1 MVEFDYDGIVEHTTS
16 PTLVLAGPGSGKTHM
31 LADRIARLLAKDVDP
46 STITAL
52 AFNRDAAYQ
61 LRRKLTSDFNVARDK
76 LPHILTMNAFGFRVV
91 KQSPRRLGLLK
102 EGLDVQ
108 DLGEVKNLLF
118 RDAALAQGLAETDA
132 AAAAECKQ
140 NGDCKEDDARVECK
154 VCRKY
159 HEIMAKCNLVD
170 FDDQVLFACKLLEDV
185 EELRNAWLSQTAH
198 LLVDEYQDINAGQ
211 HRLIELLSRDSREHL
226 FAVGD
231 DAQCIYSFRGSSPR
245 FIREFGADFQ
255 GAICPPLPFSRRC
268 PKTIMEEAGR
278 MLKSFDKSWKGPFEL
293 ENMVEHDH
301 EPVLRQLASEVGEAE
316 EVARIAGEYAPKHSV
331 LVLAPKR
338 DFFPAIAKQLR
349 KRDVAYFCPA
359 GELPDRVQ
367 RVKRLVDWLGKPDD
381 DLLTRLVVEDLM
393 NSGVNRV
400 PGAAKPKNCSETTIR
415 KRVYTETEVARIWD
429 VVGRNTRFQAAL
441 RAYAGESREIARIR
455 DGLTELQKSRAFL
468 ERLLDVDPDDQ
479 KELEAERH
487 GGFLHRLAAF
497 SGIWTL
503 PTELAA
509 DLADVAELAEGQRYG
524 GPGAVQ
530 LMTMRKAKGLEADIV
545 VVVGLEDDLVP
556 NRKRDVAEEARLFY
570 VAMTRAKRELYL
582 LHAYRRPRN
591 ISYGG
596 ALMAKPR
603 SRFLDAIGRESEYKP
618 AHRQ

>member
-1 MVEFDYDGIVEHTTS
+1 
-16 PTLVLAGPGSGKTHM
+16 M

>member
-1 MVEFDYDGIVEHTTS
+1 MVEFDYVGIVENTSS
-16 PTLVLAGPGSGKTHM
+16 PTLVLAGPGSGKTYM

-46 STITAL
+46 DTITAL
-52 AFNRDAAYQ
+52 AFNRDAAHQ

-76 LPHILTMNAFGFRVV
+76 LPHISTMNAFGFRVV
-91 KQSPRRLGLLK
+91 KQAPHKVGLLK
-102 EGLDVQ
+102 KDLDVQ
-108 DLGEVKNLLF
+108 DMGIVKKLLF
-118 RDAALAQGLAETDA
+118 RDAALARGYAEKDA
-132 AAAAECKQ
+132 EAAAECKQ
-140 NGDCKEDDARVECK
+140 NGDCKDDVVRVECK
-154 VCRKY
+154 VCWKY

-170 FDDQVLFACKLLEDV
+170 FDDQVLFACKLLEEV
-185 EELRNAWLSQTAH
+185 EDLRNACLAQTAH

-245 FIREFGADFQ
+245 FIRGFDTDFQ

-268 PKTIMEEAGR
+268 PKTIMDEAGR
-278 MLKSFDKSWKGPFEL
+278 MLKSFDESWKGPFEL
-293 ENMVEHDH
+293 ENKVEHDH
-301 EPVLRQLASEVGEAE
+301 VPVLRKLASEVGEAE

-331 LVLAPKR
+331 LILAPKR

-349 KRDVAYFCPA
+349 KRNVAYFCPA

-367 RVKRLVDWLGKPDD
+367 RVKRLVDWLDKPDD

-393 NSGVNRV
+393 NSGANKVA
-400 PGAAKPKNCSETTIR
+400 GAAKQKICTETTLR
-415 KRVYTETEVARIWD
+415 KRIYTETEVAKIWD
-429 VVGRNTRFQAAL
+429 GVARDTSFRAAL
-441 RAYAGESREIARIR
+441 RAYAGESKEIAGIR
-455 DGLTELQKSRAFL
+455 DGLSELQKSHAFL
-468 ERLLDVDPDDQ
+468 ERLPDVDPDDEE
-479 KELEAERH
+479 ELEAERH
-487 GGFLHRLAAF
+487 GGFLRRLAAF

-509 DLADVAELAEGQRYG
+509 DLAEVAELAEGQRHG

-545 VVVGLEDDLVP
+545 IVVGLEDDLVP

-582 LHAYRRPRN
+582 LHAFRRPRN
-591 ISYGG
+591 ISYGQ
-596 ALMAKPR
+596 AIMDKPR
-603 SRFLDAIGRESEYKP
+603 SRFLEAIGRRSEFKP
-618 AHRQ
+618 TYR